1 MKKMRSS
8 LFVVAACAGAMFF
21 ACSESSDDLA
31 GGAVEDMGIVAQID
45 TVFVHDSIK
54 VKVKDTVK
62 VKVKDTVVVKDT
74 VNSKDT
80 VVVKDTVNSKD
91 TVVVKDTVNTKDTV
105 VVRDTVSSKDTAYV
119 LKKGSVSGVAQK
131 GPFVK
136 GSSVKL
142 FELDGRDS
150 LKQTGRSFKDSV
162 SSDDGSFKIKNVSLV
177 SPYVLVTATGAYRQE
192 IDGKKSGSSITLRA
206 LSKVGGSNTTVNVNL
221 ITHLEYERVVYL
233 LKKDSRMDL
242 SEAKR
247 RAEKEIFAIFNIDA
261 DSFGY
266 SEDMDIFGA
275 EEADAALLAVSV
287 MLSADHSA
295 QEIADRL
302 TAISEDLAKDGTW
315 DDEDT
320 QDSIAT
326 WAMNAD
332 LDGTLSTIRSNVA
345 SWKVGENVPDF
356 EKYVRKFWSE
366 RFGIGECGE
375 GVSVGTVKTLPD
387 GVVAD
392 NGKSRYICVDSVGVG
407 MVWRVAGDI
416 EADTMGLGRGYS
428 EGYMRKGLVNTGAT
442 YVFDNGAFRLAN
454 SRELYLNKGCTKKLQ
469 GTSFEYGH
477 SAFVCS
483 SGLWEFDLDNTEK
496 GNVVDMR
503 DTTNYKTVGIGN
515 QVWMSE
521 NVRNFFYNVDLC
533 FLQEAANCMYNG
545 ATMPIYVALDGRLIT
560 DSATFANPP
569 KGLCGGSKLDNCVLK
584 DEHQGICPHGFHIP
598 SWSEFQELIEFV
610 DLFNGSE
617 SVATSLK
624 SKSGWAD
631 TKKNGTD
638 RFGFNAFPA
647 GWENFNEDYS
657 GREVHNSGVEAMFW
671 VKPESKNSIHNR
683 TTYFRVSD
691 TAALEKFDNNLEALL
706 YVRCV
711 ENRSK

>member
-45 TVFVHDSIK
+45 TIFVHDSIK

-119 LKKGSVSGVAQK
+119 FKKGSVSGVAQK

-150 LKQTGRSFKDSV
+150 LKQTGRFFKDSV

-287 MLSADHSA
+287 MLSADRST

-320 QDSIAT
+320 QDSIAI

-375 GVSVGTVKTLPD
+375 GVSVGTVKTLPE
-387 GVVAD
+387 GVTAN
-392 NGKSRYICVDSVGVG
+392 NGKSRYICVDSAGVG
-407 MVWRVAGDI
+407 MVWRVASKI

-428 EGYMRKGLVNTGAT
+428 EGYMRKGLVNTAT
-442 YVFDNGAFRLAN
+442 MYVFDNGAFRVADE
-454 SRELYLNKGCTKKLQ
+454 RELYLNKGCTKKLQ
-469 GTSFEYGH
+469 GTSFEYGR

-483 SGLWEFDLDNTEK
+483 SGLWEFDLENTEK
-496 GNVVDMR
+496 GIVPDRR
-503 DTTNYKTVGIGN
+503 DTTLHYNTVGIGS
-515 QVWMSE
+515 QVWMSD
-521 NVRNFFYNVDLC
+521 NVKYFFNDPSLC
-533 FLQEAANCMYNG
+533 FLGQQANCMYHG
-545 ATMPIYVALDGRLIT
+545 ATLPLYVALDGLVLKDT
-560 DSATFANPP
+560 ALTNPP
-569 KGLCGGSKLDNCVLK
+569 KGFCGGSTLDNCVLK
-584 DEHQGICPHGFHIP
+584 EEHQGVCPNGFHIP
-598 SWSEFQELIEFV
+598 SKSEFVKLMEFV

-617 SVATSLK
+617 SIATSLK
-624 SKSGWAD
+624 SEGGWISESA
-631 TKKNGTD
+631 GTN
-638 RFGFNAFPA
+638 RFGFSAA
-647 GWENFNEDYS
+647 AVGWEIYNGKTREEHIS
-657 GREVHNSGVEAMFW
+657 GAESVFW
-671 VKPESKNSIHNR
+671 VMPESKNDIYNNAVYFHVSSSASFKKFSVNR
-683 TTYFRVSD
+683 D
-691 TAALEKFDNNLEALL
+691 ALL
-706 YVRCV
+706 PVRCV

>member
-1 MKKMRSS
+1 MKKMRSN
-8 LFVVAACAGAMFF
+8 LLVVAACVGAMFI
-21 ACSESSDDLA
+21 ACSEGTDDVA
-31 GGAVEDMGIVAQID
+31 GGAVEDMGIVAQLD

-119 LKKGSVSGVAQK
+119 FKKGSVSGVAQK

-192 IDGKKSGSSITLRA
+192 LDGKKSGSSVTLRA

-247 RAEKEIFAIFNIDA
+247 RAEKEIFAMFNIDA
-261 DSFGY
+261 DLFGY
-266 SEDMDIFGA
+266 SEDMNIFGTEDA
-275 EEADAALLAVSV
+275 NAALLAVSV
-287 MLSADHSA
+287 MLSSNYSA
-295 QEIADRL
+295 REVMDRL
-302 TAISEDLAKDGTW
+302 AALSADLAEDGTW
-315 DDEDT
+315 DNKDAL
-320 QDSIAT
+320 DSVAT
-326 WAMNAD
+326 WAKNAD
-332 LDGTLSTIRSNVA
+332 LDGTLSTIRENILA
-345 SWKVGENVPDF
+345 WKVGEDVPDF
-356 EKYVRKFWSE
+356 EKYVRKFWRE
-366 RFGIGECGE
+366 Y
-375 GVSVGTVKTLPD
+375 L
-387 GVVAD
+387 
-392 NGKSRYICVDSVGVG
+392 
-407 MVWRVAGDI
+407 
-416 EADTMGLGRGYS
+416 GLGDEFE
-428 EGYMRKGLVNTGAT
+428 EGKMYKSDTGST

-477 SAFVCS
+477 SAFVCL

-657 GREVHNSGVEAMFW
+657 GREVHHSGVEAMFW